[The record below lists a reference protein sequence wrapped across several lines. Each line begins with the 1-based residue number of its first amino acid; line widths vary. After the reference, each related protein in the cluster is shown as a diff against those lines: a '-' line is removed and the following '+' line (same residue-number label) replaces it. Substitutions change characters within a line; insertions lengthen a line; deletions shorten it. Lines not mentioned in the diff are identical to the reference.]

1 MSATH
6 RSRKSPLKF
15 QRRNTMFEFNIAE
28 AFTNI
33 ILDAIK
39 ENQKGIKIG
48 MKRIDF
54 KEDIGLTEIKVTVN
68 YNLVKFVS
76 VGQTLNV
83 FVGDNGDVKININ
96 KDDNASDIAV
106 KIIAALN

>member
-1 MSATH
+1 
-6 RSRKSPLKF
+6 
-15 QRRNTMFEFNIAE
+15 MFEFNIAE

-83 FVGDNGDVKININ
+83 FVGDNGDVKINID